1 VGEHRPGLNNQPW
14 EVDPLLTNGTGER
27 ALVGEIATTTPA
39 ELAGASWLAGYANE
53 LTRRSYAA
61 HLRDWFTFCAER
73 DVDPL
78 LAKRVHVDLWVRS
91 LEQRGLKPRSRAL
104 KISCVRSFYGYCVDE
119 NWLDDNPAR
128 RVQRPPLERKS
139 PRGALSRTQLAD
151 LVERAVEMGPNQG
164 ALVMLLGFNGLR
176 IGETCAANVQD
187 VEYVGFS
194 PVLRLPMRKGGKE
207 GAAALSRPLE
217 AILDECIDGR
227 SEGPLLRNQAGNRM
241 TRSNAQRILDRASV
255 GLRGRV
261 PRLSPHVLRHTW
273 CTLAIDAGA
282 SLMKVQHDGG
292 WADTRMAE
300 YYCHTRHDPIN
311 STTHLVAGF
320 VLSAN

>member
-1 VGEHRPGLNNQPW
+1 M
-14 EVDPLLTNGTGER
+14 LTNGTEER
-27 ALVGEIATTTPA
+27 ALVGEIVGTTPA
-39 ELAGASWLAGYANE
+39 ELAAASWLAGYSND
-53 LTRRSYAA
+53 LTRTSYRT
-61 HLRDWFTFCAER
+61 HLRGWFEFCQQHE
-73 DVDPL
+73 VDPL
-78 LAKRVHVDLWVRS
+78 VVKRVHIDLWVRS
-91 LEQRGLKPRSRAL
+91 LEAKQLKPRTRAL
-104 KISCVRSFYGYCVDE
+104 KISTVRSFYAYCVDE
-119 NWLDDNPAR
+119 NWIDDNPAL

-151 LVERAVEMGPNQG
+151 LVERAVQMGPNQG
-164 ALVMLLGFNGLR
+164 ALVMILGFNGLR

-187 VEYVGFS
+187 VEYSGFS
-194 PVLRLPMRKGGKE
+194 PILKLPMRKGGKE

-217 AILDECIDGR
+217 AILDQCIDGR
-227 SEGPLLRNQAGNRM
+227 TEGPLLRNQHGNRM

-273 CTLAIDAGA
+273 CTLAVDAGA
-282 SLMKVQHDGG
+282 SLTRIQHDGG

-311 STTHLVAGF
+311 SATHLVAGF
-320 VLSAN
+320 VLSAQ